1 MIGAVVQARM
11 ASTRLP
17 GKVMLDAAGKPL
29 LEHLHERLL
38 QCATLEKIIL
48 ATSVNRQ
55 DDVIANFCKDRAIT
69 VFRGNEA
76 DVLDRYFQAARQ
88 NGLTVVVRITSD
100 CPLIDPML
108 VDEMVRFFV
117 QHEDR
122 YDLVTNRHPLT
133 YPDGLDVDVMNI
145 AGLEHA
151 WKNATESHQ
160 REHTIPF
167 FWETGMRV
175 FNFEHPENLF
185 QRYRWTLDYPE
196 DYALIKRIFD
206 ALYRQ
211 GESFTTQNIRDFIAA
226 NPELQR
232 INAHYIPS

>member
-1 MIGAVVQARM
+1 MTGAIIQARM
-11 ASTRLP
+11 ASSRLP

-29 LEHLHERLL
+29 LEHLFERLL
-38 QCATLEKIIL
+38 HCATLEKIIL
-48 ATSVNRQ
+48 ATSVNQQ
-55 DDVIANFCKDRAIT
+55 DDVIADFCKERRIT

-76 DVLDRYFQAARQ
+76 DVLDRYYQAARQ
-88 NGLTVVVRITSD
+88 NGLSVVVRITSD

-108 VDEMVRFFV
+108 VDDMVRFFI
-117 QHEDR
+117 QHEGQ

-133 YPDGLDVDVMNI
+133 YPDGLDVDVMSI

-151 WKNATESHQ
+151 WKTAAETHQ

-167 FWETGMRV
+167 FWEAGMRV

-185 QRYRWTLDYPE
+185 RQYRWTLDYPE
-196 DYALIKRIFD
+196 DYVLIKRIFD

-211 GESFTTQNIRDFIAA
+211 GESFTTQNILEFLAG

-232 INAHYIPS
+232 INARYIPS